1 MNILLTGGSACGK
14 STFAESLCEHLPMPR
29 YYIATMRPYDDE
41 CLSKIARH
49 REQRKE
55 KGFITIEQ
63 HTDLSSIMFPQ
74 RGTALLECMCN
85 LTAKEMFADNGEIL
99 DVHDKILKSVFDL
112 AEKCDNLIVVT
123 NDVGSDAIS
132 YDESTAGYIEMLGR
146 LNREIASG
154 FDCVCELVCGIPLT
168 IKGELP

>member
-74 RGTALLECMCN
+74 KGTALLECMCN
-85 LTAKEMFADNGEIL
+85 LTANEMFAVNGEIL

-132 YDESTAGYIEMLGR
+132 YDKSTALYIEMLGR